1 MAKEVATRTALHVIV
16 LERGPA
22 RNISQ
27 YASGM
32 DEINSRRVGLVQN
45 PADQTITHRH
55 SLKDPAA
62 PIRQYGAFRP
72 GTGTGGTSEHWG
84 GISDRYLPDFFVL
97 ATHLRE
103 KFGASRMSQDWT
115 IQDWG
120 ITYDEFENYYW
131 RAEQLMGISGKAG
144 NLRGDS
150 VGLSSFSAARRQ
162 PEPGLYQ
169 SR

>member
-1 MAKEVATRTALHVIV
+1 MAKEMATRTALQVIV

-32 DEINSRRVGLVQN
+32 DEINTRRVGLVQN

-55 SLKDPAA
+55 SLKDRAA

-84 GISDRYLPDFFVL
+84 GISDRYLAGFFRPGHTSTRKIWRFPHVAGL
-97 ATHLRE
+97 DNPGLGHHLR
-103 KFGASRMSQDWT
+103 R
-115 IQDWG
+115 
-120 ITYDEFENYYW
+120 
-131 RAEQLMGISGKAG
+131 
-144 NLRGDS
+144 
-150 VGLSSFSAARRQ
+150 V
-162 PEPGLYQ
+162 
-169 SR
+169 